1 MGDGRWAWRV
11 SGCWTITGKQDGQQF
26 QFHFIFGNIK
36 SCPRTLRV
44 NSQSASHPDS
54 NMLKIIIVSLA
65 LCLAVVLSAPVNH
78 VTSTTQPPVAILES
92 SHEKHEDGSYNFSYL
107 GEDGT
112 HRREEAVVR
121 NQGTENEYLEIS
133 GSYSYFDANG
143 QEVTVTYKADDH
155 GFVPEG
161 GAILPQISL
170 AAKLVSEQ
178 VSQPDLDYFKP
189 PKV

>member
-1 MGDGRWAWRV
+1 M
-11 SGCWTITGKQDGQQF
+11 F
-26 QFHFIFGNIK
+26 
-36 SCPRTLRV
+36 
-44 NSQSASHPDS
+44 
-54 NMLKIIIVSLA
+54 KILIVALSL
-65 LCLAVVLSAPVNH
+65 CTAVVLSAPVDH

-170 AAKLVSEQ
+170 AAKQVSEQ
-178 VSQPDLDYFKP
+178 VPQPDLDYAKP

>member
-1 MGDGRWAWRV
+1 MYIWCVCKRV
-11 SGCWTITGKQDGQQF
+11 SGCWTITGKQDDQQF
-26 QFHFIFGNIK
+26 QIHFIFGNIN
-36 SCPRTLRV
+36 SRLPSLTV
-44 NSQSASHPDS
+44 NSKSASHPDS
-54 NMLKIIIVSLA
+54 SMFKTIIVFLA
-65 LCLAVVLSAPVNH
+65 LSMAVVLSAPVEH
-78 VTSTTQPPVAILES
+78 GSSTAQPPVAILES

-170 AAKLVSEQ
+170 AAKQVSEQ
-178 VSQPDLDYFKP
+178 VSQPDLDYDKP

>member
-1 MGDGRWAWRV
+1 V
-11 SGCWTITGKQDGQQF
+11 
-26 QFHFIFGNIK
+26 FI
-36 SCPRTLRV
+36 
-44 NSQSASHPDS
+44 
-54 NMLKIIIVSLA
+54 SLA
-65 LCLAVVLSAPVNH
+65 LSLAVVLSAPVEH
-78 VTSTTQPPVAILES
+78 EDAQPPVAILES
-92 SHEKHEDGSYNFSYL
+92 THEKHEDGSYNFSYL

-112 HRREEAVVR
+112 HRHEEAVVR

-143 QEVTVTYKADDH
+143 KEVVVNYKADDH

-170 AAKLVSEQ
+170 AAKQVSEQ
-178 VSQPDLDYFKP
+178 VSQPDLDYEKP

>member
-1 MGDGRWAWRV
+1 V
-11 SGCWTITGKQDGQQF
+11 FIT
-26 QFHFIFGNIK
+26 
-36 SCPRTLRV
+36 
-44 NSQSASHPDS
+44 
-54 NMLKIIIVSLA
+54 LA
-65 LCLAVVLSAPVNH
+65 ICLVVVLSAPVEQ
-78 VTSTTQPPVAILES
+78 VDTQPPVAILES
-92 SHEKHEDGSYNFSYL
+92 THEKHEDGSYNFSYL

-112 HRREEAVVR
+112 HRHEEAVVR

-143 QEVTVTYKADDH
+143 KEVVVNYKADDH

-170 AAKLVSEQ
+170 AAKQVSEQ
-178 VSQPDLDYFKP
+178 VSQPDLDYEKP